1 MARKKRVYEDDDGR
15 TIADM
20 SGVTRQPVF
29 VPRSTPEDKPSEP
42 HAPKEKPERPWE
54 NDAMTRKERLM
65 CVLGAMK
72 ATMLIALAYI
82 VGLGLVIALLLW
94 LWH

>member
-1 MARKKRVYEDDDGR
+1 MARNKRVYEDDDGR

-20 SGVTRQPVF
+20 SGVSGPSLF
-29 VPRSTPEDKPSEP
+29 KPRSVPTESPAQDTKPDRSW
-42 HAPKEKPERPWE
+42 ERGGLS
-54 NDAMTRKERLM
+54 RKERLM

-82 VGLGLVIALLLW
+82 LGLGLIIALLLW

>member
-20 SGVTRQPVF
+20 SGVTGPSMF
-29 VPRSTPEDKPSEP
+29 VPRSPGEKKAQPETPD
-42 HAPKEKPERPWE
+42 RPWE
-54 NDAMTRKERLM
+54 NTGMTPRERRM
-65 CVLGAMK
+65 YVLGAMK

-82 VGLGLVIALLLW
+82 VGLGLLIALLVW
-94 LWH
+94 LWK

>member
-1 MARKKRVYEDDDGR
+1 MARNKRVYEDDDGR

-20 SGVTRQPVF
+20 SGVSGPALF
-29 VPRSTPEDKPSEP
+29 KPRSTAPDAPMQDAKPD
-42 HAPKEKPERPWE
+42 RPWE
-54 NDAMTRKERLM
+54 NGGLSRKERLL

-72 ATMLIALAYI
+72 ATMLIALAYL

>member
-20 SGVTRQPVF
+20 SGVEGPPLF
-29 VPRSTPEDKPSEP
+29 VPRSPGQKKTP
-42 HAPKEKPERPWE
+42 AQPENKDRPWE
-54 NDAMTRKERLM
+54 DTGMTRKERRM
-65 CVLGAMK
+65 YVLGAMK

-82 VGLGLVIALLLW
+82 VGLGLLLALLLW
-94 LWH
+94 LWK

>member
-20 SGVTRQPVF
+20 SGVEGPSLF
-29 VPRSTPEDKPSEP
+29 VPRSPGQKKTP
-42 HAPKEKPERPWE
+42 AQPENKDRPWE
-54 NDAMTRKERLM
+54 DTGMTRKERRLY
-65 CVLGAMK
+65 VLGAMK

-82 VGLGLVIALLLW
+82 VGLGLLIALLLW
-94 LWH
+94 LWK

>member
-20 SGVTRQPVF
+20 RDVTRPSMF
-29 VPRSTPEDKPSEP
+29 TPRSVNRTDADPGQPAKPD
-42 HAPKEKPERPWE
+42 RPWE
-54 NDAMTRKERLM
+54 DGGLSRRERLM

-82 VGLGLVIALLLW
+82 VGLGLVIALLLA
-94 LWH
+94 LWHG

>member
-20 SGVTRQPVF
+20 SGVEGPSLF
-29 VPRSTPEDKPSEP
+29 VPRSPGGKKEP
-42 HAPKEKPERPWE
+42 AQPDHPDRPWE
-54 NDAMTRKERLM
+54 DTGMTRKERRM
-65 CVLGAMK
+65 YVLGAMK

-82 VGLGLVIALLLW
+82 VGLGLLIALLLW
-94 LWH
+94 LWK